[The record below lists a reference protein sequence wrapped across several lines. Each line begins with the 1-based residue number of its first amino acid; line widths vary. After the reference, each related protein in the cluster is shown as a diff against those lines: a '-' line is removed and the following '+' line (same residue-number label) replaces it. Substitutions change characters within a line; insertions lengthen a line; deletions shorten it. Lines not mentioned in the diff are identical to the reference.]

1 MTKTIVVLGGAFA
14 GIQVAH
20 RLLKHTRST
29 VADLKVILVTKV
41 RSLFVFFSPFLDSLG
56 PGGGEE
62 RNWYQRGLYDGLRSR
77 PRAV

>member
-41 RSLFVFFSPFLDSLG
+41 RSLFFSFAS
-56 PGGGEE
+56 
-62 RNWYQRGLYDGLRSR
+62 
-77 PRAV
+77 